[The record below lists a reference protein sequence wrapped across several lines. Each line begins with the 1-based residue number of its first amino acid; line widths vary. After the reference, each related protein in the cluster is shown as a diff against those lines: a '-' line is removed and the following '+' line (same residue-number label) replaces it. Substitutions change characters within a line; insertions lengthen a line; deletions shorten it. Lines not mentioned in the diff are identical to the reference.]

1 MSDQTQIQEAIKQL
15 PPYPWQFKLGT
26 TKTINGCTFVTR
38 ESKDFETRSFRKW
51 ELVDKHGDSLGVTAW
66 PVYKDG
72 TTVDIAD
79 IPPKP
84 QNVPITPEPI
94 EEEIEE
100 SFFIPEAPAR
110 SYADAAVPVMA
121 IDQEDSAAVEKRA
134 AEVDQAFA
142 AAPFFWKDK
151 ELAAFAIDRH
161 GDWLRHR
168 EMLED
173 APLGELIRLPF
184 AMLPDALRV
193 LWFLSHK
200 PEEWLNLPGMKEME
214 TEDGG
219 SHWVRLSGKERALI
233 LETKIRAWAAEN
245 VFHQEATVAVNLF
258 YDIFERSQ
266 KTRAIAKPSEHHND
280 QKAKN

>member
-1 MSDQTQIQEAIKQL
+1 MSEQTQIQEAIKQL
-15 PPYPWQFKLGT
+15 PVNPWDYALGA
-26 TKTINGCTFVTR
+26 KYRINGFSFVCC
-38 ESKDFETRSFRKW
+38 ESCDYYDNLFRQW
-51 ELVDKHGDSLGVTAW
+51 QLVDKKGNYLDVTAW
-66 PVYKDG
+66 PVYEDG
-72 TTVDIAD
+72 TPYDANKDNV
-79 IPPKP
+79 PCKP
-84 QNVPITPEPI
+84 VPITPEPI
-94 EEEIEE
+94 PEEIEE
-100 SFFIPEAPAR
+100 SFFIPETHASAAPAP
-110 SYADAAVPVMA
+110 AIPVMA
-121 IDQEDSAAVEKRA
+121 IDQEDATAADKRA
-134 AEVDQAFA
+134 AEVDQSFA
-142 AAPFFWKDK
+142 AAPFYWKGK
-151 ELAAFAIDRH
+151 QLAPFAIDRH

-193 LWFLSHK
+193 LWFLSHE
-200 PEEWLNLPGMKEME
+200 PEEWLNLPGMKEVE

-245 VFHQEATVAVNLF
+245 VFHHEATLAVNLF

-280 QKAKN
+280 QKSKN